1 MVVRIFL
8 YFQLIC
14 YSNHLQNKR
23 FSKNIPNLNSF
34 VGNSKLYI
42 AWLLLYIA
50 WLLLILLL
58 ADFWLLSNQNYKTF
72 LLFGIGTKA

>member
-34 VGNSKLYI
+34 VDNSKLYI
-42 AWLLLYIA
+42 AWLLL
-50 WLLLILLL
+50 ILSL
-58 ADFWLLSNQNYKTF
+58 ADFWLLSNQNYETY

>member
-23 FSKNIPNLNSF
+23 FSKIIPNLNSF
-34 VGNSKLYI
+34 VDNNK
-42 AWLLLYIA
+42 LYIA
-50 WLLLILLL
+50 WLLLILSL
-58 ADFWLLSNQNYKTF
+58 ADFWLLSNQNYKTY